1 MAAAAALRGGG
12 RAATRQVLR
21 LEARGLCT
29 KPNKPTGTAAPP
41 KIPPGCCLAG
51 SGCAGSQTSSRG
63 GFPSSCFPLLFLPT
77 LHLPSDR
84 EKCSGTTGKHQAACH
99 QGTR

>member
-41 KIPPGCCLAG
+41 KKKTRALGEPAPEEMDNSTYKNLQHHEYHTYTFADYITVLSKFRQP
-51 SGCAGSQTSSRG
+51 Q
-63 GFPSSCFPLLFLPT
+63 PSSGR
-77 LHLPSDR
+77 PSPR
-84 EKCSGTTGKHQAACH
+84 H
-99 QGTR
+99 